1 MRFKSDLNLSGL
13 PILSRVKRGTDFC
26 SGVSVTFFPTE
37 NFPPDLIEF
46 VGCFSPLNSH
56 LTLILEM
63 CEHLRKFADLCGY
76 GI

>member
-1 MRFKSDLNLSGL
+1 MNFSGL
-13 PILSRVKRGTDFC
+13 SILSRVKRGTDFC

-63 CEHLRKFADLCGY
+63 CEHLIKFSNIPDY